1 MFLILYFIYLYFIST
16 LKLQYKIKYK
26 LGVTC
31 YDAPTGMR
39 CGHCPRGYVGDG
51 RSCKPG
57 HVCADRP
64 CFS

>member
-1 MFLILYFIYLYFIST
+1 M
-16 LKLQYKIKYK
+16 KK

-51 RSCKPG
+51 RTCKPG